1 LENALNCQDFAD
13 DILLHAAGAL
23 EPEEVEPLLDHLAGG
38 CPRCAG
44 RLTEAKSLLGLLVL
58 TLPPATPSE
67 QSRRELLKRLA
78 APNRRMTVP
87 APAPAPTPVV
97 SIPKI
102 ETRPVTTSPS
112 WWAQLAVPSAIAAT
126 IAAIITIFFALRLE
140 NNRAADGAALAA
152 DLQRTL
158 GVVTSLATQQQAQL
172 DAMKNS
178 VAVAQMPEWTA
189 DAHVRTFA
197 LSGTPN
203 QPAEATGRIVWD
215 RDKGLWYLYAHGLRP
230 APDGKTYEL
239 WFVSS
244 DTKTKLPAGSFDP
257 SPTGDASLVAKI
269 PPEIADKLAIGA
281 VTDEPAGGKIVVPTG
296 SFQLE
301 GEIAQ

>member
-87 APAPAPTPVV
+87 ATAPAPAPVV
-97 SIPKI
+97 TVPKI
-102 ETRPVTTSPS
+102 EPRPVTTSPS

-172 DAMKNS
+172 EAMKN
-178 VAVAQMPEWTA
+178 AGTVAQMPEWTA

-197 LSGTPN
+197 LSGTVN
-203 QPAEATGRIVWD
+203 QPADATGRIVWD

-257 SPTGDASLVAKI
+257 TPSGDASLVAKI
-269 PPEIADKLAIGA
+269 PPEIADNLAIGA
-281 VTDEPAGGKIVVPTG
+281 VTDEPAGAKIVAPTG

-301 GEIAQ
+301 GGIAQ